1 MRPTA
6 IIQARCDST
15 RLPGKV
21 LLPLR
26 ERPMLWHVVQRVRT
40 APGVEEVVVATSD
53 RDADAPIR
61 DFCRAYDVRCFSGSE
76 DDVLDRFYRCA
87 TEYGANPILR
97 ITADCPLIDPILIGR
112 VLQCF
117 RAGGYDHFGLAAGAG
132 AVHMGDGRFPDGLD
146 VECFSLQALKEAW
159 KSASSEVDRE
169 HVTPFIWKNP
179 KRFEL
184 GVLLADRDYSQF
196 RWTVDNREDFEVIER
211 IYERLHDEGRPFGM
225 PDVLALL
232 EECPE
237 VATHNLQF
245 IGREGYE
252 ELWWDGRDKELTE
265 T

>member
-61 DFCRAYDVRCFSGSE
+61 DFCRAHDVRCFSGSK

-146 VECFSLQALKEAW
+146 VECFSLQALEEAW

-196 RWTVDNREDFEVIER
+196 RWTVDNPEDLEVVGR
-211 IYERLHDEGRPFGM
+211 IYAALYDDRRPFGM
-225 PDVLALL
+225 TDILTFL
-232 EECPE
+232 EEHPE
-237 VATHNLQF
+237 VAEHNRHL
-245 IGREGYE
+245 IGFEGYE
-252 ELWWDGRDKELTE
+252 GVWEDESEKELAE
-265 T
+265 S